1 MSLFLQIKVPSG
13 ILSIEQHESLSDV
26 DIDVKELHMK
36 KILIQ
41 YGLCALAVALMAP
54 LAQAQPAGIQAA
66 FGKDAGTLF
75 DKFTGL
81 ARVMS
86 GKYDWKPGQGVR
98 SVGDVFNLIVTE
110 NRMLVGVLSGT
121 PNAGAKPS
129 PISDPEKLQEAQ
141 KASYVNLQKASGG
154 LSDNDLQAP
163 VKLLGRDMTKQ
174 GALML
179 IIEDQQEHLGQSIAY
194 ARSNGVVSLNA
205 RAQDERQY
213 TEGPVTF
220 VQEIAV
226 EYGHFEEYIDWL
238 NSTWKPTMEATK
250 KAGIII
256 DYKVFSATP
265 QSPDHPSI
273 ILWITYKNMAA
284 LDRGVEEEAIAQKVI
299 GSTEVQNKAR
309 VARNEYRKVL
319 RRYYIRELILK

>member
-1 MSLFLQIKVPSG
+1 MHVFAEIWRSSRGEEKMIKTI
-13 ILSIEQHESLSDV
+13 ILSICFAVCSLSV
-26 DIDVKELHMK
+26 
-36 KILIQ
+36 
-41 YGLCALAVALMAP
+41 
-54 LAQAQPAGIQAA
+54 
-66 FGKDAGTLF
+66 
-75 DKFTGL
+75 
-81 ARVMS
+81 
-86 GKYDWKPGQGVR
+86 
-98 SVGDVFNLIVTE
+98 
-110 NRMLVGVLSGT
+110 
-121 PNAGAKPS
+121 
-129 PISDPEKLQEAQ
+129 
-141 KASYVNLQKASGG
+141 
-154 LSDNDLQAP
+154 
-163 VKLLGRDMTKQ
+163 
-174 GALML
+174 
-179 IIEDQQEHLGQSIAY
+179 
-194 ARSNGVVSLNA
+194 NA

-265 QSPDHPSI
+265 PSPDHPSI

-309 VARNEYRKVL
+309 VGRNEYRKVL
-319 RRYYIRELILK
+319 RREYVRELILK